1 MASKQ
6 YFAVETQR
14 SFKNT
19 GGDTTMTFTSLANAQ
34 ARVSDQWDRGAT
46 AKPGLYTVSI
56 RLKASSTLTAGNSA
70 RLYAAQSMNTSDIP
84 GRIPATDQTISSGL
98 PDRLRNLTLLGA
110 VALDSTTNTDSFV
123 SLGLCELFGRYIS
136 LVLYN
141 DFGQALSATAGDHE
155 IILTPY
161 VPEMQ

>member
-6 YFAVETQR
+6 YFNPESAV
-14 SFKNT
+14 SFKSS
-19 GGDTTMTFTSLANAQ
+19 GGTILWTPTSLANGS
-34 ARVSDQWDRGAT
+34 ARHADQWDRGSG
-46 AKPGLYTVSI
+46 AKPGLYVVSI
-56 RLKASSTLTAGNSA
+56 RLKSSSTLTVGNSA

-84 GRIPATDQTISSGL
+84 GRIPSTDGTIASAA
-98 PDRLRNLTLLGA
+98 DRLRNLTLIGS

-136 LVLYN
+136 LVLIN
-141 DFGQALSATAGDHE
+141 DTGQALSSTATDHE